1 MRSFTRPIH
10 LKRHLGL
17 FFVSTVAIVSFLAL
31 TPPLLREVQAQN
43 PVQENRIVVR
53 ADVQEANEETG
64 VITARGNVKVN
75 YPARKL
81 EATADQ
87 AEYYTRESRLI
98 LTGNVYV
105 LQDGNSIR
113 AERMVYAIDEGRFV
127 ATPKP
132 NQQVESLYI
141 VPSSSQPGESVGATS
156 N

>member
-1 MRSFTRPIH
+1 MGSFTRSIH
-10 LKRHLGL
+10 LKHYLGL
-17 FFVSTVAIVSFLAL
+17 FFGSTVAIVSFLAL
-31 TPPLLREVQAQN
+31 TPPLLREVQAQS
-43 PVQENRIVVR
+43 PVQDNRIVVL

-81 EATADQ
+81 QATAAQ
-87 AEYYTRESRLI
+87 AEYYTRENRLI
-98 LTGNVYV
+98 LSGNVYV

-113 AERMVYAIDEGRFV
+113 AETMVYAIDEGRFV

-132 NQQVESLYI
+132 NQQVESIYI
-141 VPSSSQPGESVGATS
+141 VPESSQPGSSVGATP